1 MPLPLTGAEAKF
13 GEMEKQAY
21 EMAVDEIN
29 AKGGVKGTKLVL
41 DIQDSG
47 GKPET
52 ATAIVEK
59 FITIN
64 KYPIVVG
71 EYTSQCSY
79 AVAGVAEK
87 YKVPYLVVTGAA
99 DKITQQGWKYVYRL
113 NPPSSLYNMGIFSF
127 FEEVAKPKSIALLY
141 ENTDF
146 GTSTSKA
153 MKEYADAK
161 GIQVVLYEGYS
172 AGAVDFKPILQK
184 VKSLRP
190 DIIYMVSYLMDAS
203 MLMRQTKEL
212 DINPQAFIG
221 GAAGFT
227 LPEFLQNA
235 GDASEYVMSG
245 TLWTPQA
252 KYPGAKEFFDNFKKK
267 FNKEPDYHG
276 VEAYAAAYVLAD
288 TLKRA
293 KSWTPE
299 DLRAVAGRD
308 QHDDRLRPGEV
319 RLLGPVHEPEQD
331 GHARPPGH
339 RQEVRDHLAEGG
351 RLREVRLP
359 GPEVARP
366 QVGSEESER
375 ISCRLRSPGRS
386 SCFGQVLISGVLLG
400 GLYALIGLGMS
411 LIMGVMKIIN
421 LAHGELMMV
430 GMYVTFWA
438 FTLVKLDPYVSL
450 LARLPGPVRPRRAPP
465 EVPHRPGHGGRLDP
479 SRKPGAADG
488 RHRHGPV
495 EPRAPLLQRELPV
508 GARLLRQ
515 QDDLLGPEGGR
526 ADDLAL
532 LQRPDAR
539 RVRHRPRSRLG
550 ACSCSSGEP
559 TSAG

>member
-1 MPLPLTGAEAKF
+1 MTKQRPMQLATLALLVAGLNASPLLAQGKTFKVGVPLPLTGAEAKF

-59 FITIN
+59 FITIE

-79 AVAGVAEK
+79 AVAGIAEK

-113 NPPSSLYNMGIFSF
+113 NPPSSLYNMGIFNF
-127 FEEVAKPKSIALLY
+127 FEQVAKPKSIALLY

-161 GIQVVLYEGYS
+161 GIQVLLYEGYS

-203 MLMRQTKEL
+203 MLMRQSKEL

-235 GDASEYVMSG
+235 ADASEYVMSG

-267 FNKEPDYHG
+267 FDKEPDYHG

-293 KSWTPE
+293 KSWTPD
-299 DLRAVAGRD
+299 DLRAALSRD
-308 QHDDRLRPGEV
+308 EHDDRLRAREV
-319 RLLGPVHEPEQD
+319 RLLGSVHEPEQD
-331 GHARPPGH
+331 GHARPAGAEE
-339 RQEVRDHLAEGG
+339 EVRDGVAG
-351 RLREVRLP
+351 RGLLREAGLP
-359 GPEVARP
+359 RPALARPEVDSSR
-366 QVGSEESER
+366 
-375 ISCRLRSPGRS
+375 CRRRSPG
-386 SCFGQVLISGVLLG
+386 
-400 GLYALIGLGMS
+400 
-411 LIMGVMKIIN
+411 K
-421 LAHGELMMV
+421 
-430 GMYVTFWA
+430 
-438 FTLVKLDPYVSL
+438 
-450 LARLPGPVRPRRAPP
+450 
-465 EVPHRPGHGGRLDP
+465 
-479 SRKPGAADG
+479 
-488 RHRHGPV
+488 
-495 EPRAPLLQRELPV
+495 
-508 GARLLRQ
+508 
-515 QDDLLGPEGGR
+515 
-526 ADDLAL
+526 
-532 LQRPDAR
+532 
-539 RVRHRPRSRLG
+539 
-550 ACSCSSGEP
+550 
-559 TSAG
+559 

>member
-1 MPLPLTGAEAKF
+1 MKTRRTFMVLAILLAVPFVFATVAVAQNKTFTVGVPLPLTGAEAKF

-21 EMAVDEIN
+21 EMAAEEIN
-29 AKGGVKGTKLVL
+29 AKGGVKGHKLAF

-52 ATAIVEK
+52 ATSIVEK

-99 DKITQQGWKYVYRL
+99 DKITQQGWKSVYRL
-113 NPPSSLYNMGIFSF
+113 NPPSSLYNLGIFNF
-127 FEEVAKPKSIALLY
+127 FETVAKPKSIALLY

-153 MKEYADAK
+153 MKEYCEAK
-161 GIQVVLYEGYS
+161 GINVLLSEGYS

-203 MLMRQTKEL
+203 LLMRQSKEL

-245 TLWTPQA
+245 TLWTPQV
-252 KYPGAKEFFDNFKKK
+252 KYPGAKEFFDGFKKK
-267 FNKEPDYHG
+267 FGKEPDYHG
-276 VEAYAAAYVLAD
+276 AEAYAAAYVLVD

-293 KSWTPE
+293 KAWTPE
-299 DLRAVAGRD
+299 DLRAA
-308 QHDDRLRPGEV
+308 LAETNMMTAF
-319 RLLGPVHEPEQD
+319 GPVKF
-331 GHARPPGH
+331 
-339 RQEVRDHLAEGG
+339 V
-351 RLREVRLP
+351 
-359 GPEVARP
+359 
-366 QVGSEESER
+366 SW
-375 ISCRLRSPGRS
+375 
-386 SCFGQVLISGVLLG
+386 GQFTNQNK
-400 GLYALIGLGMS
+400 MD
-411 LIMGVMKIIN
+411 
-421 LAHGELMMV
+421 
-430 GMYVTFWA
+430 
-438 FTLVKLDPYVSL
+438 TLV
-450 LARLPGPVRPRRAPP
+450 
-465 EVPHRPGHGGRLDP
+465 
-479 SRKPGAADG
+479 
-488 RHRHGPV
+488 
-495 EPRAPLLQRELPV
+495 LQVVKKKFETVWPK
-508 GARLLRQ
+508 
-515 QDDLLGPEGGR
+515 EG
-526 ADDLAL
+526 
-532 LQRPDAR
+532 
-539 RVRHRPRSRLG
+539 S
-550 ACSCSSGEP
+550 
-559 TSAG
+559 SAGYVYPVPRWRDRK